1 MTRVRDAGQ
10 DPYRMLIFT
19 SWNPTDRA
27 GLTIG
32 IARNDKRRL
41 VAAVQAGCDRRLASG
56 HTYVW
61 QAGLPILVRGLLG
74 CDADQAATDRMGRKC
89 VTCRCDMSLRK
100 PLSER

>member
-1 MTRVRDAGQ
+1 
-10 DPYRMLIFT
+10 MLV
-19 SWNPTDRA
+19 SAPWNPTDRA

-41 VAAVQAGCDRRLASG
+41 VAAVEAGCYRRLASG
-56 HTYVW
+56 HTYFW

-74 CDADQAATDRMGRKC
+74 CDADQAATDRKVRH
-89 VTCRCDMSLRK
+89 CRCNMSLGK